1 MNRKIL
7 LNSKIFEIKYGDKLL
22 KKIEENS
29 KLNSKID
36 EKIINIGEIKK

>member
-7 LNSKIFEIKYGDKLL
+7 PNLEKFEIKYGDKLL
-22 KKIEENS
+22 KKTEENS
-29 KLNSKID
+29 KLDSKID